1 MQLSKL
7 SLCLLGLSLS
17 ACSTHV
23 VKNNTNQDVAQRA
36 VQGINALYEY
46 PSFDYRGQVRV
57 QLNKTHQEQRNSKDA
72 ATPQLDPTVEK
83 KLEQYLK
90 QQKIQLTPVQKKE
103 LYQTLAQQNSSNF
116 NSFVGMGADVVQSI
130 LNDMQIQYDGT
141 VNYRQKMAS
150 FNIETI
156 YKKPNLSVEMRIP
169 TVIDFNEYKF
179 YAQIFSLIPYLARPE
194 DQHKYAYYDF
204 SKFKNEIS
212 RVDTKAF
219 VEFLKQ
225 SGATSYILS
234 PTEQIETLKLGAAEK
249 QLGGVEKIR
258 LNTSLEELLLQAN
271 LYSSI
276 NREYFVNSVLGLNPS
291 TLEKISEEYE
301 TGAKKPLNE
310 STAED
315 THVNSA
321 EEASDAMYKLYD
333 AVNKTAYAIHKEND
347 TQPEESEK
355 DAIDY
360 ANTATEIA
368 QADQYEDEEES
379 VEADDEYDN
388 GDVDDESEDVE
399 KILTEQQCQDL
410 AKTKLNTRFGD
421 VEYCD
426 YHYEID
432 VLSTQPEKSSLFD
445 KEYIKKN
452 AEISAKFATFGN
464 KDHLVDANAFKQL
477 WIQHQ
482 ADIDASLPPKSQ
494 RNPMLVDLV
503 LDGKGRG
510 VKVDYD
516 IGMDLGELNRKL
528 NVKFDM
534 QFLNYGNASKVDSQA
549 LKEAKS
555 FAEIFNGSLIG
566 AAVGGFTKRL
576 PDSSGQAYVSLNER
590 LDRLAEQVF
599 LQTNAYDQTY
609 KAVFIAELT
618 AKKPDLVKRY
628 SAQDLQEIAT
638 VYAYSYS
645 DEAVYNPKG
654 VALKQIEA
662 LKKKHHLE
670 DDHQYDDTLGN
681 RVNGIVTDAMKS
693 KQNVLD
699 IQKLQKQYK
708 TTEAIFAQY
717 YMQQFEAE
725 NTVEKEQRAE
735 FLKTVNVLSKTYTA
749 FKKNKFNDQLVA
761 GLNEDSV
768 EFIDYDLFKKVYQAL
783 SDAQLK

>member
-36 VQGINALYEY
+36 IQGINALYEY
-46 PSFDYRGQVRV
+46 PNFDYRGQVRV
-57 QLNKTHQEQRNSKDA
+57 QLNKTNQDKSNSKDG

-90 QQKIQLTPVQKKE
+90 QQKIQLTSAQKKE
-103 LYQTLAQQNSSNF
+103 LYQTLAQQNSGDL
-116 NSFVGMGADVVQSI
+116 NSFVGKGADVVQSI
-130 LNDMQIQYDGT
+130 LNDIQIQYDGT

-150 FNIETI
+150 FNLETK
-156 YKKPNLSVEMRIP
+156 YKKPNLSFEMRIP
-169 TVIDFNEYKF
+169 TVIDFNQYKF
-179 YAQIFSLIPYLARPE
+179 YTQIFSLIPYLANPE
-194 DQHKYAYYDF
+194 DQNKYAYYDF

-234 PTEQIETLKLGAAEK
+234 PTEQIETLKLSAAEK

-291 TLEKISEEYE
+291 TLEKISAEYE
-301 TGAKKPLNE
+301 TSAKKRLDE

-321 EEASDAMYKLYD
+321 EDASDAMYKLYD
-333 AVNKTAYAIHKEND
+333 AVNKTVYTSHKED
-347 TQPEESEK
+347 ESQLEESEK
-355 DAIDY
+355 DAVDY
-360 ANTATEIA
+360 ANTATDTA

-379 VEADDEYDN
+379 AATDDEYDDT
-388 GDVDDESEDVE
+388 DVDDASEDAE

-432 VLSTQPEKSSLFD
+432 VLNARPEKSSPFD
-445 KEYIKKN
+445 EKYMKKN
-452 AEISAKFATFGN
+452 AELSAKFATLSK

-482 ADIDASLPPKSQ
+482 ADIDASLPPKNL
-494 RNPMLVDLV
+494 RNPMIVDLT
-503 LDGKGRG
+503 LDDKGRA

-555 FAEIFNGSLIG
+555 FEEIFNGSLIG
-566 AAVGGFTKRL
+566 AAVGGFTKSL
-576 PDSSGQAYVSLNER
+576 PNSSGQGYVSLDER

-599 LQTNAYDQTY
+599 LQTNAYDKTY
-609 KAVFIAELT
+609 KAVFIAKLT
-618 AKKPDLVKRY
+618 AKKPDLVKLY
-628 SAQDLQEIAT
+628 SAQDLQEIAA

-654 VALKQIEA
+654 EALKQIEA

-670 DDHQYDDTLGN
+670 DDRQYDDTLGN
-681 RVNGIVTDAMKS
+681 SVNNIVTDAMKS

-708 TTEAIFAQY
+708 TTEAVFAQY
-717 YMQQFEAE
+717 YTQQFEAE
-725 NTVEKEQRAE
+725 NKVEKEQRAE
-735 FLKTVNVLSKTYTA
+735 FLKTVNILSKSYTA
-749 FKKNKFNDQLVA
+749 LKKNKFNDQLVA
-761 GLNEDSV
+761 GLNENSV